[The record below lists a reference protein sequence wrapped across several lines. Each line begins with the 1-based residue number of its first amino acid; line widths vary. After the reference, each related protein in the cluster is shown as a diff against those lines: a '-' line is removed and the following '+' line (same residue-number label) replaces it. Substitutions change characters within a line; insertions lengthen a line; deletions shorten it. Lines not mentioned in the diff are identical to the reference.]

1 MFSKFPTVLTI
12 LLIVIPMKIRFLL
25 LCLMFLL
32 VGCNKTSENSKEDFF
47 IAYDNLQ
54 TDNNTKERILDSL
67 YGVYSQERNDSTT
80 RKVFLKLASRYEEL
94 GLDIKYYNTVNK
106 VQLWASEEKD
116 TLDMARS
123 LWYKGDFYE
132 NRQVFDSAFHY
143 YSQSEKLYR
152 LYQKDS
158 LNWGRMLLYKAGTL
172 YDTGIY
178 TESETEVVKAMNI
191 FNRINE
197 HKFMYRANLLMGL
210 NLKELK
216 EYEDALEY
224 FKRALRFLSH
234 LESENYSKDVLNRS
248 YGVCYNNIGTVYEQL
263 GNYEKAIEYYNKGFS
278 IDGLENNPRLYAML
292 LNNYAHSKMLSGD
305 YSKEVDSL
313 LSLSLKIRDSIGHEQ
328 GIIASKLRIGE
339 YYLNTNDTVQAL
351 QTFTQAYSLSL
362 ENKSLLDVLRS
373 LEFLAQNDKVNKA
386 YYTNRYIIFRD
397 SVREIERTTKNKFA
411 RISFETEQIKQE
423 NKELLEKNT
432 LLLLLFFGSIVIIIT
447 TIRTYNL
454 RLKNRKLRYK
464 QKEQL
469 STEKIYE
476 LLLNEKVVEEEARTQ
491 ERNRISREL
500 HDGIVN
506 RLFTT
511 RLNLELLE
519 SGNDGLKNKLLDELK
534 DTEKHIREV
543 SHDLRNN
550 LFSES
555 KNFNKLVEELVAR
568 QKNPYN
574 TKFEVIIDK
583 LIEWNKVSDKQKVH
597 TYRIIQE
604 GLQNVNKYAQATKC
618 FVFLLKRKNKI
629 IIRIYD
635 NGVGFDLQKTKRGL
649 GFKIFE
655 ERANELNGELSI
667 KSEKG
672 KGTTIEVVYKK
683 KKT

>member
-1 MFSKFPTVLTI
+1 
-12 LLIVIPMKIRFLL
+12 MKIRVLS
-25 LCLMFLL
+25 LCLMLL
-32 VGCNKTSENSKEDFF
+32 LAGCNKKSITNNGDFF
-47 IAYDNLQ
+47 LVYDDLQ
-54 TDNNTKERILDSL
+54 IDNKTKERILDSL
-67 YGVYSQERNDSTT
+67 YLTFKEKHNDSTT
-80 RKVFLKLASRYEEL
+80 RQLLFKLASRYERL
-94 GLDIKYYNTVNK
+94 GLETKFYNTVNK
-106 VQLWASEEKD
+106 VQLWAIEEKD
-116 TLDMARS
+116 TSDIARS

-132 NRQVFDSAFHY
+132 NHQVFDSAFHY

-152 LYQKDS
+152 LYQKDH
-158 LNWGRMLLYKAGTL
+158 LNLGRMLLYKAGTL
-172 YDTGIY
+172 YDSGIY
-178 TESETEVVKAMNI
+178 TESETELVKAMNI
-191 FNRINE
+191 FANIDE
-197 HKFMYRANLLMGL
+197 HKFMYRTNLLIRL
-210 NLKELK
+210 NLEELK
-216 EYEDALEY
+216 EYEDALKY
-224 FKRALRFLSH
+224 YNIALQQLVK
-234 LESENYSKDVLNRS
+234 LEKDGSSKDILNNS
-248 YGVCYNNIGTVYEQL
+248 YVTCYNNIGSLYDKI
-263 GNYEKAIEYYNKGFS
+263 GDYNKAKEYYNKGFS
-278 IDGLENNPRLYAML
+278 FSELNNNPRLHAML
-292 LNNYAHSKMLSGD
+292 LNNYANSKMLSGD
-305 YSKEVDSL
+305 YGKEVDSL
-313 LSLSLKIRDSIGHEQ
+313 LSLSLKVRDSIGHEQ
-328 GIIASKLRIGE
+328 GVIASKLRIGE
-339 YYLNTNDTVQAL
+339 YYLNIKDTVQAI
-351 QTFTQAYSLSL
+351 QVVNRAYDLSVK
-362 ENKSLLDVLRS
+362 NRSLLDILRS
-373 LEFLAQNDKVNKA
+373 LEFLAQNDTSNKE
-386 YYTNRYIIFRD
+386 YYTNRYIVVKD
-397 SVREIERTTKNKFA
+397 SLREIERATKNKFA

-476 LLLNEKVVEEEARTQ
+476 LLLNEKAVEEEARTQ

-597 TYRIIQE
+597 TYRTIQE

-618 FVFLLKRKNKI
+618 VIFLLKRKNKI

-635 NGVGFDLQKTKRGL
+635 NGIGFGLQKTKRGL

>member
-25 LCLMFLL
+25 LFLMFLL
-32 VGCNKTSENSKEDFF
+32 VGCNKTSQNNKEDFF
-47 IAYDNLQ
+47 LAYDNLQ

-67 YGVYSQERNDSTT
+67 YGAYSQERNDSTT
-80 RKVFLKLASRYEEL
+80 RKVFLKLASRYERL
-94 GLDIKYYNTVNK
+94 GLDIKYYNAVNK

-178 TESETEVVKAMNI
+178 TESETELIRAMNI
-191 FNRINE
+191 FTKIE
-197 HKFMYRANLLMGL
+197 EKWLLYRANLLMGL
-210 NLKELK
+210 NLEGLN
-216 EYEDALEY
+216 EYEDALKY
-224 FKRALRFLSH
+224 YKLALQQLTK
-234 LESENYSKDVLNRS
+234 LEKEGLLKDNLDNS
-248 YGVCYNNIGTVYEQL
+248 YVTCYNNIGALYDKIGEYD
-263 GNYEKAIEYYNKGFS
+263 NAKEYYDKGFS
-278 IDGLENNPRLYAML
+278 FTELKGNPKLHAML

-328 GIIASKLRIGE
+328 GVIASKLRIGE
-339 YYLNTNDTVQAL
+339 YYLNIKDTVQAI
-351 QTFTQAYSLSL
+351 QVVNRAYDLSVK
-362 ENKSLLDVLRS
+362 NRSLLDILRS
-373 LEFLAQNDKVNKA
+373 LEFLAQNDTSNKE
-386 YYTNRYIIFRD
+386 YYTNRYIVVKD
-397 SVREIERTTKNKFA
+397 SLREIERATKNKFA

-432 LLLLLFFGSIVIIIT
+432 LLLLLFFSSIVIIIT

-635 NGVGFDLQKTKRGL
+635 NGIGFDLQKTKRGL